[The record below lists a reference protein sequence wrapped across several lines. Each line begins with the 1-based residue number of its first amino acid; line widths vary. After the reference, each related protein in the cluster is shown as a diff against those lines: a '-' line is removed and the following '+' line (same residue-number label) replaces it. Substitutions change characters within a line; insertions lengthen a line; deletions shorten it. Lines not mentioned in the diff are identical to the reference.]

1 MIYKTRCLKD
11 WVAIIYFSLI
21 DTLSSMSDK
30 LEYCIFLQQRTCS
43 DIISS
48 TV

>member
-1 MIYKTRCLKD
+1 MIYKTRCFKD

-30 LEYCIFLQQRTCS
+30 LKYCHFLQERTCS

-48 TV
+48 SV